1 MTFRGV
7 MVALLAGTACAASLG
22 TLCEHKVRAAAKASS
37 AETPVVKATSS
48 KTWSA
53 ERAVSYLDNRE
64 VWWQE
69 WPRAQK
75 DHGTVCISCHTN
87 VPYAMV
93 RPALAVALREQN
105 QPAAEQK
112 MFGDVEKRVNG
123 WDQMETFY
131 TDARN
136 GKGKTAQSRATEAMM
151 NAVILLSVDEQAG
164 HLRPVTKKSLAEAW
178 ALQLTDGPDAG
189 AWLWQDFQL
198 SPWESTESGYQGVAL
213 LTMAITRAPGG
224 YAAEPGTRE
233 HVAAMKSYLRRR
245 YREQPL
251 LNQLYVLWASATAK
265 DLLTAEER
273 HELLERVR
281 GLEQKDAGWSSYSLD
296 HVARVDESEPST
308 ASDGY
313 ATALVT
319 LALKDTGSAGH
330 DAREHGLTWLRTHQ
344 EIDGR
349 WPARSLNKDRNDQNV
364 AALFMSDAAT
374 GYAVLALEG
383 EK

>member
-1 MTFRGV
+1 
-7 MVALLAGTACAASLG
+7 
-22 TLCEHKVRAAAKASS
+22 
-37 AETPVVKATSS
+37 
-48 KTWSA
+48 
-53 ERAVSYLDNRE
+53 
-64 VWWQE
+64 
-69 WPRAQK
+69 
-75 DHGTVCISCHTN
+75 
-87 VPYAMV
+87 
-93 RPALAVALREQN
+93 
-105 QPAAEQK
+105 

-136 GKGKTAQSRATEAMM
+136 GKGKTAQARATEAMM

-213 LTMAITRAPGG
+213 LTMAITRAPGN
-224 YAAEPGTRE
+224 YAAAPDTRE
-233 HVAAMKSYLRRR
+233 HVAAMRSYLRRR

-273 HELLERVR
+273 HALLERVR
-281 GLEQKDAGWSSYSLD
+281 GLEQKDGGWSSYSLD

-319 LALKDTGSAGH
+319 LALKDAGPSGH
-330 DAREHGLTWLRTHQ
+330 EAREHGLTWLRTHQ
-344 EIDGR
+344 EADGR

-374 GYAVLALEG
+374 GYAVLALEQG
-383 EK
+383 K

>member
-22 TLCEHKVRAAAKASS
+22 TLCEHEVRAAAKASS

-105 QPAAEQK
+105 QPATEQK

-164 HLRPVTKKSLAEAW
+164 HLRPVTKKALAEAW

-213 LTMAITRAPGG
+213 LTMAITRAPEN

-281 GLEQKDAGWSSYSLD
+281 GLEQKDGGWSSYSLD

-313 ATALVT
+313 ATALIT
-319 LALKDTGSAGH
+319 LALKDTGPSGH
-330 DAREHGLTWLRTHQ
+330 EAREHGLTWLRTHQ
-344 EIDGR
+344 EADGR
-349 WPARSLNKDRNDQNV
+349 WPARSLIKDRNDQNV